1 MKSFRFFFAF
11 TIAALAPALETH
23 AATLVWTN
31 PASGNWNTAA
41 NWSPNAVPAAG
52 DSVFI
57 TNSGTYTVSFNAS
70 VSLASLTIGHT
81 NATGVQQL
89 SNLGGALTVTNVS
102 SASNG
107 ILHLGSGTFTTSG
120 TAALVGPVNH
130 NTGTWQLNTPIN
142 INTYNLT
149 NAELR
154 GANCVITNF
163 NWLGGQLN
171 SDALGTNVTVPVG
184 GTLNISGATAK
195 SLSYWVAPGRALIN
209 NGTATWSGAGIVGQA
224 NAVIQNTGS
233 LTVDGDFALAWGGAG
248 NAPVLVN
255 SGTLTKASG
264 SGNFSL
270 STAILNNS
278 GTVNID
284 AGSLNI
290 SGQLLNSGSLN
301 IATGTLTLASTQG
314 TSTNTGTLTLGAA
327 AVADFNSGITTL
339 GGAIIS
345 PTANRLRFN
354 GGTVN
359 LNTTNLTTP
368 ALLLAGAVLNQNTNV
383 AVNELNQSSGTW
395 QLNVPAIINNY
406 NLTNGELRGA
416 NNTIT
421 NFNWYAGQLNSD
433 ALGNTTTVASGGT
446 LNISGPGAK
455 SMSYWVAPA
464 RTLVNLGT
472 AVWSGAGIT
481 GQGNAMIQNTAT
493 MTLAGDFALAWGG
506 VGNLPVF
513 RNQATLILSNASDFT
528 LNSSTFDNQAGAG
541 VYFDSASITLGA
553 GSIATNSGL
562 LNLNAGSF
570 FQHSGSTLVLGGT
583 VNAPTGNSLR
593 LAGTIT
599 HINTTNLNTPSLWQ
613 QGGTVYQNTNVIV
626 NTYNHQA
633 GTLYPTVPVA
643 FNNLNMTNAELRGAN
658 TIITNFNWLGGSLN
672 SENAGSNTVT
682 IFGTLNISGPSAK
695 SMSYYSPPART
706 LLISGP
712 ATWSGAGIT
721 GNGQATIVNN
731 STLTLAGDFSLVY
744 GGFGNVPVLRNNV
757 TLVLSNG
764 SDFTLNSALLDNNA
778 TGGIYANNSSITLGA
793 GSIGTNNGV
802 LNLDG
807 GSFLQHSGAT
817 LLLAGQVTAPTANSL
832 RFGGTTTYITTTNI
846 VTPALWQQAGTIFQT
861 TNVVV
866 NTFNQQAGAFYPTI
880 PVAWNNYNMTNA
892 ELRGANTIITNF
904 NWLGGQ
910 LNTDAAGSNTLTIP
924 TGGSLNIA
932 GPTPKVMSA
941 YIGTGRELINNGTA
955 KWSGAGIT
963 GYYGPTLANN
973 ADMMLSGDFS
983 FVWSGFGSGPI
994 FRNTSSLTLSNGS
1007 DFIITQS
1014 FFDNTASGSVNFTN
1028 SSITLSTSS
1037 IGTNNGVLNLDGGS
1051 FLQHSGATLLLAG
1064 QVTAPTA
1071 NSLRFGGTTTYITTT
1086 NIVTPA
1092 LWQQAGTIFQTTNV
1106 VVNTFNQQ
1114 AGAFYPT
1121 LPVAWN
1127 NYNMTNAELRGANTI
1142 ITNFNWLGGSLNTDG
1157 AGSNT
1162 LTIPTGG
1169 SLNISGPTA
1178 KLMSAYIGTGR
1189 HLVNRGTGTWNGAG
1203 ITGYYGP
1210 TFSNLNT
1217 LTLTSDAG
1225 IAWSGFGSAPVF
1237 QNNGTFTKTAGTGTA
1252 TFSTTIITNAGTF
1265 TISSG
1270 GFSQTGGDFTQTSG
1284 NANLGT
1290 NFNCGVNVRVLAGTF
1305 AGRGSIGGTFYNNGL
1320 SSAGSQLGLI
1330 TGTSWTNSATGT
1342 IRFELGGTN
1351 PGTNFDQFRLTGP
1364 AIVNGT
1370 ADLALANGFVP
1381 VPGNTFTC
1389 IVTTARSGVF
1399 NNLTFSGGYEF
1410 SALYTPTTVVFR
1422 AENALPVVNLA
1433 VLNGNTQL
1441 VCNPFKLLATASD
1454 VGGTIT
1460 NLSILQDG
1468 ATIATANSG
1477 TVTGT
1482 GESDFPLDVTFVA
1495 QAIDD
1500 QGGKSYAT
1508 QTVSLTTFPLHV
1520 LQLGGKRS
1528 GGVFKFCMVGETG
1541 SNYMVLAT
1549 TNIAE
1554 AQTNW
1559 TTLGLMENTNNIWRY
1574 YDNGTLT
1581 NRPYRFYRAHQV
1593 P

>member
-1 MKSFRFFFAF
+1 LR
-11 TIAALAPALETH
+11 PGR
-23 AATLVWTN
+23 TLV
-31 PASGNWNTAA
+31 
-41 NWSPNAVPAAG
+41 
-52 DSVFI
+52 
-57 TNSGTYTVSFNAS
+57 
-70 VSLASLTIGHT
+70 
-81 NATGVQQL
+81 
-89 SNLGGALTVTNVS
+89 
-102 SASNG
+102 
-107 ILHLGSGTFTTSG
+107 
-120 TAALVGPVNH
+120 
-130 NTGTWQLNTPIN
+130 
-142 INTYNLT
+142 
-149 NAELR
+149 
-154 GANCVITNF
+154 
-163 NWLGGQLN
+163 
-171 SDALGTNVTVPVG
+171 
-184 GTLNISGATAK
+184 
-195 SLSYWVAPGRALIN
+195 N
-209 NGTATWSGAGIVGQA
+209 NGTATWIGAGITGQG
-224 NAVIQNTGS
+224 NAIFHNTGS
-233 LTVDGDFALAWGGAG
+233 LMLNGDFALAWGGAG
-248 NAPVLVN
+248 NAPVLIN

-264 SGNFSL
+264 SGSFTL

-278 GTVNID
+278 GTANID
-284 AGSLNI
+284 SGSLNI
-290 SGQLLNSGSLN
+290 TGQLLNSGALN
-301 IATGTLTLASTQG
+301 IATGTVAVASTQG

-327 AVADFNSGITTL
+327 AFADFNSGVTTL
-339 GGAIIS
+339 GGTLVS
-345 PTANRLRFN
+345 PTANHLRFN

-359 LNTTNLTTP
+359 LNTTNIASP
-368 ALLLAGAVLNQNTNV
+368 ALLIAGAVLNQNANI
-383 AVNELNQSSGTW
+383 AVNEMNQSAGTW
-395 QLNVPAIINNY
+395 QLNVPTVINHY

-416 NNTIT
+416 NNAIT
-421 NFNWYAGQLNSD
+421 NFNWFGGSLNSD
-433 ALGNTTTVASGGT
+433 ALGNTTTVAAGGT
-446 LNISGPGAK
+446 LNISGPTGK
-455 SMSYWVAPA
+455 TMSYYVAPA
-464 RTLVNLGT
+464 RSLVNLGT
-472 AVWSGAGIT
+472 ATWSGAGIT
-481 GQGNAMIQNTAT
+481 GQGNAIIQNTAT
-493 MTLAGDFALAWGG
+493 MTIAGDFSFAYGG
-506 VGNLPVF
+506 FGNAPIF
-513 RNQATLILSNASDFT
+513 RNQATLILSNGSDLT
-528 LNSSTFDNQAGAG
+528 LSSAILDNQAGAG
-541 VYFDSASITLGA
+541 IYFDNASITLGA
-553 GSIATNSGL
+553 GSLATNSGL
-562 LNLNAGSF
+562 LNLNSGSF
-570 FQHSGSTLVLGGT
+570 FQHSGNTLVLGGT
-583 VNAPTGNSLR
+583 VNAPTSNSLR

-599 HINTTNLNTPSLWQ
+599 HINTTNLNTPTLWQ

-643 FNNLNMTNAELRGAN
+643 FNNYNMTNAELRGAN
-658 TIITNFNWLGGSLN
+658 TIITNFHWLGGSLN
-672 SENAGSNTVT
+672 SENAGSNTTT
-682 IFGTLNISGPSAK
+682 IFGTMNISGPSAK

-712 ATWSGAGIT
+712 SAWSGAGIT

-744 GGFGNVPVLRNNV
+744 GGFGNAPILRNNA

-764 SDFTLNSALLDNNA
+764 SDFTLSSAILDNHSTAGTYLDNA
-778 TGGIYANNSSITLGA
+778 SITVGS
-793 GSIGTNNGV
+793 GSICTNNGV
-802 LNLDG
+802 LHLNSS
-807 GSFLQHSGAT
+807 SFFQFSGAT
-817 LLLAGQVTAPTANSL
+817 LALGGSVVAPTANSL

-846 VTPALWQQAGTIFQT
+846 DTPALWQQAGTIFQT

-866 NTFNQQAGAFYPTI
+866 NTFNQQGGAFHPTL

-904 NWLGGQ
+904 HWLGGQ
-910 LNTDAAGSNTLTIP
+910 LNADGAGSNTVTIP
-924 TGGSLNIA
+924 TGGTLTIA

-941 YIGTGRELINNGTA
+941 YIGTGRELINHGTA

-983 FVWSGFGSGPI
+983 FVWSGFGNGPI
-994 FRNTSSLTLSNGS
+994 FRNTASLTLSNGS
-1007 DFIITQS
+1007 DFTITQS
-1014 FFDNTASGSVNFTN
+1014 FFDNTASGLVSFTN

-1037 IGTNNGVLNLDGGS
+1037 TGTNNGVLNLDGGS

-1064 QVTAPTA
+1064 QATAPTA

-1086 NIVTPA
+1086 NIDTPA

-1114 AGAFYPT
+1114 GGAFHPT

-1142 ITNFNWLGGSLNTDG
+1142 ITNFHWLGGQLNADG

-1162 LTIPTGG
+1162 VTIPTGG
-1169 SLNISGPTA
+1169 TLTIAGPTP
-1178 KLMSAYIGTGR
+1178 KVMSAYIGTGR
-1189 HLVNRGTGTWNGAG
+1189 NLLNRGTGTWSGAG

-1210 TFSNLNT
+1210 TFSNLST

-1225 IAWSGFGSAPVF
+1225 ITWSGFGSAPVF

-1265 TISSG
+1265 TIGSG
-1270 GFSQTGGDFTQTSG
+1270 GFSQTGADFTQTSG

-1330 TGTSWTNSATGT
+1330 TGTSWTNAPTGT
-1342 IRFELGGTN
+1342 IRFEIGGTN
-1351 PGTNFDQFRLTGP
+1351 PGTNFDQFRLSGP
-1364 AIVNGT
+1364 ATVNGT

-1422 AENALPVVNLA
+1422 AENALPTVNLT

-1454 VGGTIT
+1454 VGGAIT
-1460 NLSILQDG
+1460 NLTIAQDG
-1468 ATIATANSG
+1468 STFASANSG
-1477 TVTGT
+1477 SVTGT
-1482 GESDFPLDVTFVA
+1482 AESDFPLDVTFVA

-1520 LQLGGKRS
+1520 LQLGGKRAN
-1528 GGVFKFCMVGETG
+1528 GVFKFCMVGESG

-1554 AQTNW
+1554 TSENW
-1559 TTLGLMENTNNIWRY
+1559 TQLGLMENTNGIWRY
-1574 YDNGTLT
+1574 YDNGTTT
-1581 NRPYRFYRAHQV
+1581 NRPYRFYRALQM